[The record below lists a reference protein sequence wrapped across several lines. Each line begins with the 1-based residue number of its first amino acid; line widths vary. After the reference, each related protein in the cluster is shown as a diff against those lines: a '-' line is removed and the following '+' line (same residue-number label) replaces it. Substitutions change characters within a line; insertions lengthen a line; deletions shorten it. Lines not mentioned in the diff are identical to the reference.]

1 MKLIKLISLSRHHAN
16 LCDKVGWYS
25 KWHEHP
31 YHKHVHWLTFSIFVL
46 ISGIVVYNSYVL
58 KPGFVRADKHD
69 EKIVAELADEEKKD
83 DKKDNGLKEEEK
95 EGKEEK
101 EGDKEKKDKEEKS
114 EEIIIP
120 NIEEIA
126 DFIEEQAENI
136 NEININAEEPEEE
149 DLEEEESDEEEELD
163 EDEEPAEVEEEE
175 EEDLEEENE
184 EPPVVPSPAE
194 ENEEPPIEEP
204 AVIPTIPASSGG
216 GGVGSAIPVFG
227 TATVLDV
234 TSPIRNNKYRTGPMP
249 IYVIFSKPVEVI
261 GSPVLAIATGNPS
274 ETLIDYRGGSGTD
287 TLAFTYKIAST
298 NFSSDLDY
306 VSTDSLFLN
315 GGSIKDIDGNDAS
328 ILLPAPGSTHS
339 LGANKD
345 IAIDT
350 IIRKPTMLAPPVL

>member
-58 KPGFVRADKHD
+58 KPGLIRADKHD
-69 EKIVAELADEEKKD
+69 EKMVIELA
-83 DKKDNGLKEEEK
+83 
-95 EGKEEK
+95 
-101 EGDKEKKDKEEKS
+101 DKEEKAEKQK
-114 EEIIIP
+114 EEK
-120 NIEEIA
+120 
-126 DFIEEQAENI
+126 QENEKDGKEKI
-136 NEININAEEPEEE
+136 NENVEICHKPLGTNPVTITISQSALQAHLDHGDTVGKCAEA
-149 DLEEEESDEEEELD
+149 ESTSPQPSPYQGEG
-163 EDEEPAEVEEEE
+163 
-175 EEDLEEENE
+175 EENE

-204 AVIPTIPASSGG
+204 AVIPTIPASSDGG
-216 GGVGSAIPVFG
+216 GGGSAIPVFG

-274 ETLIDYRGGSGTD
+274 ETLIDYREGSGTD

-306 VSTDSLFLN
+306 SSINSLSLN
-315 GGSIKDIDGNDAS
+315 GGSIKDTDGNDAS
-328 ILLPAPGSTHS
+328 ILLPVPGSAHS
-339 LGANKD
+339 LSANKN
-345 IAIDT
+345 ITIDT
-350 IIRKPTMLAPPVL
+350 TIRKPTVLAPPVL

>member
-58 KPGFVRADKHD
+58 KPGFIRADKND
-69 EKIVAELADEEKKD
+69 EKMVIELADEEKKD

-149 DLEEEESDEEEELD
+149 DLEEEEEEE
-163 EDEEPAEVEEEE
+163 
-175 EEDLEEENE
+175 
-184 EPPVVPSPAE
+184 PVVPVVE
-194 ENEEPPIEEP
+194 
-204 AVIPTIPASSGG
+204 
-216 GGVGSAIPVFG
+216 

-249 IYVIFSKPVEVI
+249 IYVVYSKPVEVI
-261 GSPVLAIATGNPS
+261 GSPALAIATGNPS
-274 ETLIDYRGGSGTD
+274 ETLIDYREGSGTD

-328 ILLPAPGSTHS
+328 ILLPVPGSAHS
-339 LGANKD
+339 LSANKN
-345 IAIDT
+345 ITIDT
-350 IIRKPTMLAPPVL
+350 TIRKPTVLAPPVL